1 MQVCFDLLIPKTCF
15 GDDFPFQE
23 ELASWG
29 GESFRQDPPRYAWK
43 EEVKFKKQAIPMHI
57 QSYIPSDLN
66 VSDWFHL
73 SLDTN
78 ALETWEKSVNDSSS
92 DESPP
97 MLKEMLD
104 NLLPLLNEWVVIFD
118 LNCDQIDNVYQMDK
132 FTLLDKIDN
141 VLKWGNEP
149 EGFIAWHKS

>member
-29 GESFRQDPPRYAWK
+29 DESFRQDPPRYAWK
-43 EEVKFKKQAIPMHI
+43 EEVEFKKQAMPVHI
-57 QSYIPSDLN
+57 QSYIPSALN
-66 VSDWFHL
+66 VSDWVYL
-73 SLDTN
+73 SLVSN
-78 ALETWEKSVNDSSS
+78 ALETWEKSVNDSSCY
-92 DESPP
+92 ESPL

-104 NLLPLLNEWVVIFD
+104 KLLPLLNEWVVIFE
-118 LNCDQIDNVYQMDK
+118 LKCDQIDNVYQMDK
-132 FTLLDKIDN
+132 LTLLDKIDTALN
-141 VLKWGNEP
+141 WGNEP